1 MMNEFKNFLA
11 IGVDTIEQVTEAV
24 EQSGGNDYTVWIIV
38 AAVVAVAAAAALL
51 AIWFKPLKRIHKAKV
66 KRKEEKAKKLRDREL
81 ERLHEIKRK
90 NKRK

>member
-1 MMNEFKNFLA
+1 MMSEFKNFLA
-11 IGVDTIEQVTEAV
+11 ISVDTLEPITEAV

-38 AAVVAVAAAAALL
+38 AVVVAVAAAAALL
-51 AIWFKPLKRIHKAKV
+51 AIWFKPIKKICKAKA
-66 KRKEEKAKKLRDREL
+66 KRKEKKEKKLRDLEL

>member
-11 IGVDTIEQVTEAV
+11 IGIDTLEPITEAV

-38 AAVVAVAAAAALL
+38 AAAVAVAAAAALF
-51 AIWFKPLKRIHKAKV
+51 AIWFKPLKKIYKAKV

-81 ERLHEIKRK
+81 ERLHKIKRK